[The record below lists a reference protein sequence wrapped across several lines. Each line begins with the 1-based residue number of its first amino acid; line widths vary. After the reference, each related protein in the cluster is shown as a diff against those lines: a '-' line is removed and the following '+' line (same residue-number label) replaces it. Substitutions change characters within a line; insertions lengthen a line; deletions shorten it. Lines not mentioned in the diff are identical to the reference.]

1 MVVRFKETDVWA
13 YLRCVRKGKKQID
26 LKNAGRK
33 KRKTATSETSWARGR
48 GFEEKRAVNYK

>member
-1 MVVRFKETDVWA
+1 MSGPISDALGRE
-13 YLRCVRKGKKQID
+13 KKQID

-48 GFEEKRAVNYK
+48 SFEEKHAVNYK